1 MESDKTPP
9 TVPIKVMS
17 FNIAH
22 GLGMDN
28 VVDLERTA
36 KVIEQSGAEIIGLQE
51 LDRHFTKRSAFV
63 DQVDW
68 LSKRLGMYSAFGANL
83 DMEPNESGKPRRQY
97 GNAVLSKH
105 PIKYV
110 ENHLLTKV
118 VSPIANSEQR
128 GILEVVLEVK
138 GTYVS
143 FFNTHLSLKEEELK
157 VSIDE
162 ILEITEKSRFPKII
176 TGDFNADPDHL
187 QIKRMENHF
196 DDVFL
201 KIGKNNMY
209 TYPAPY
215 EHDSDGVKLKPVTRI
230 DYIFTDQNLE
240 PEEAAVIE
248 TSISDHLPITADLV
262 LSRVGSKMKA
272 TNGARSLK

>member
-1 MESDKTPP
+1 MEREKIPP

-36 KVIEQSGAEIIGLQE
+36 TVIEQSGAEIVGLQE
-51 LDRHFTKRSAFV
+51 LDRHFTERSAFV

-68 LSKRLGMYSAFGANL
+68 LSNRLGMYSAFGANL
-83 DMEPNESGKPRRQY
+83 DLEAADPNRPRRQY

-105 PIKYV
+105 PIKYA

-138 GTYVS
+138 GTYLS

-162 ILEITEKSRFPKII
+162 ILGIMAKSSFPKII
-176 TGDFNADPDHL
+176 TGDFNAGPDHL
-187 QIKRMENHF
+187 QIKRLENHYS
-196 DDVFL
+196 DAFL
-201 KIGKNNMY
+201 KMGKGNAY
-209 TYPAPY
+209 TYPAPH
-215 EHDSDGVKLKPVTRI
+215 EHDGVHLKPVTRI

-240 PEEAAVIE
+240 PEQAAVIE
-248 TSISDHLPITADLV
+248 TSVSDHLPITAELV
-262 LSRVGSKMKA
+262 LSRTANRMKSA
-272 TNGARSLK
+272 SGAKNLFK

>member
-1 MESDKTPP
+1 MESDKIPP

-28 VVDLERTA
+28 TVDLERTA

-51 LDRHFTKRSAFV
+51 LDRHFTDRSDFI

-68 LSKRLGMYSAFGANL
+68 LSHRLGMYGAFGANL
-83 DMEPNESGKPRRQY
+83 DLEPNEPERPRRQY

-118 VSPIANSEQR
+118 ISPIANSEQR

-201 KIGKNNMY
+201 KTGKNNMY

-230 DYIFTDQNLE
+230 DYIFTDQHLE
-240 PEEAAVIE
+240 PEQAAVIE

-262 LSRVGSKMKA
+262 LSRVGSKIKTA
-272 TNGARSLK
+272 NGARSLK